1 MAVPWSPCTKRRRV
15 LPWHRAEHTSV
26 TACKPQQCCWD
37 SVLLSPACAGTCAE
51 FVTLVNSCSCDSK
64 MHQVGRAAAAGM
76 FERVWRVS
84 IVGITVYQEKTN
96 CKIYIFFFWEAAKW
110 AVLTHFQDF
119 FATSPSAEGERA
131 AAAEPLTIY
140 TVLLSLPYSL
150 SIFPLGRGRHRRFS
164 SLVLPQNWIRY
175 LIN

>member
-96 CKIYIFFFWEAAKW
+96 CKIYIFFFLRSCQVGCPNTFPGLFRNFPFCWRWESCSCW
-110 AVLTHFQDF
+110 APHNIYSFTE
-119 FATSPSAEGERA
+119 PS
-131 AAAEPLTIY
+131 L
-140 TVLLSLPYSL
+140 
-150 SIFPLGRGRHRRFS
+150 
-164 SLVLPQNWIRY
+164 
-175 LIN
+175 